1 MHNRIAICQVSHLYF
16 WPITIFRYN
25 VAARSSGGPSIG
37 TRTVAGRIIK
47 ESYGAAK
54 QQHTFTVRA
63 KAMAKVNF
71 MTLSVVLCV
80 DSRQEH
86 VFTFLLFL

>member
-1 MHNRIAICQVSHLYF
+1 M
-16 WPITIFRYN
+16 IFRYN

-37 TRTVAGRIIK
+37 TRIVAGRIIK

-63 KAMAKVNF
+63 KIIAEVNF
-71 MTLSVVLCV
+71 MTSIVVAI
-80 DSRQEH
+80 
-86 VFTFLLFL
+86 LLRLFSA